1 MNFDFSDD
9 QKLLQEQARKFLTD
23 KCSRKL
29 VRSVL
34 DNNKNQYSKE
44 LWQEVVNMGWTA
56 TAIPEEYGGLGLGM
70 LELCVIA
77 EELGR
82 SLAPIPF
89 SSSIYIFAEFL
100 KAYGS
105 EDQKKQYLPKIASGE
120 LIGSF
125 AFPETKGTPRTNNI
139 NSKVENDKL
148 SGKKLPVN
156 DGQVA
161 DVLIVAANSDN
172 NQNHNS
178 LSLYIVETNQA
189 GVEEKLLDTLDPT
202 RPSSQIEF
210 SNVACSVLGEK
221 GEGWSMIQNILNRAA
236 VLFAFEQVGGA
247 QVALDEAKKYS
258 IERYAFGKPIGSFQA
273 LKHKMADMY
282 VKNEL
287 AKSNA
292 YYGAWALS
300 TDSMELPVA
309 AAGARV
315 SATEAFHYASKENIQ
330 IHGGVGFTWEYDCH
344 LFYRRSKLLSL
355 NLGSIRKWKENLISN
370 LEKRNI
376 TQVYYGF

>member
-9 QKLLQEQARKFLTD
+9 QKLLKDQARKFLSD
-23 KCSRKL
+23 KCTRKV
-29 VRSVL
+29 VRTVL
-34 DNNKNQYSKE
+34 DNTDSQYSKE
-44 LWQEVVNMGWTA
+44 LWQEIVAMGWTA

-105 EDQKKQYLPKIASGE
+105 EEQKQKYLPKIASGE
-120 LIGSF
+120 MIGSF
-125 AFPETKGTPRTNNI
+125 AFPETKGTPRSSNI
-139 NSKVENDKL
+139 KAKVENNKL
-148 SGKKLPVN
+148 SGSKLPVN
-156 DGQVA
+156 DGMVA
-161 DVLIVAANSDN
+161 DVLIVAANSDS

-178 LSLYIVETNQA
+178 LSLYIVETNQDV
-189 GVEEKLLDTLDPT
+189 VESKLLETLDPT
-202 RPSSQIEF
+202 RPSSQTVFHNAE
-210 SNVACSVLGEK
+210 CDQLGDK
-221 GEGWSMIQNILNRAA
+221 GEGWSMIENILNRAA

-247 QVALDEAKKYS
+247 QTSLDEAKKYS
-258 IERYAFGKPIGSFQA
+258 VERYAFGKPIGSFQA
-273 LKHKMADMY
+273 LKHRMADMY

-300 TDSMELPVA
+300 SDSVELPVA

-315 SATEAFHYASKENIQ
+315 SASEAFHFASKENLQ

-344 LFYRRSKLLSL
+344 LFYRRSKMLSL
-355 NLGSIRKWKENLISN
+355 NIGSIRKWKENLISN

-376 TQVYYGF
+376 S

>member
-9 QKLLQEQARKFLTD
+9 QKLLKDQARKFLTD
-23 KCSRKL
+23 KCSRQV

-34 DNNKNQYSKE
+34 DNSENQYSKE

-105 EDQKKQYLPKIASGE
+105 EEQKQQYLPKIASGE

-125 AFPETKGTPRTNNI
+125 AFPETKGTPRINNI
-139 NSKVENDKL
+139 NSKVENNKL

-161 DVLIVAANSDN
+161 DILIVAANSDN

-178 LSLYIVETNQA
+178 LSLYIVETDQD
-189 GVEEKLLDTLDPT
+189 GISKKLLDTLDPT
-202 RPSSQIEF
+202 RPSSEVNF
-210 SNVACSVLGEK
+210 KDADCMSLGEK
-221 GEGWSMIQNILNRAA
+221 GEGWTMIQNILNRAA
-236 VLFAFEQVGGA
+236 ILFAFEQVGGA

-376 TQVYYGF
+376 T

>member
-1 MNFDFSDD
+1 
-9 QKLLQEQARKFLTD
+9 
-23 KCSRKL
+23 
-29 VRSVL
+29 
-34 DNNKNQYSKE
+34 
-44 LWQEVVNMGWTA
+44 
-56 TAIPEEYGGLGLGM
+56 
-70 LELCVIA
+70 
-77 EELGR
+77 
-82 SLAPIPF
+82 
-89 SSSIYIFAEFL
+89 
-100 KAYGS
+100 
-105 EDQKKQYLPKIASGE
+105 
-120 LIGSF
+120 
-125 AFPETKGTPRTNNI
+125 
-139 NSKVENDKL
+139 
-148 SGKKLPVN
+148 
-156 DGQVA
+156 
-161 DVLIVAANSDN
+161 
-172 NQNHNS
+172 
-178 LSLYIVETNQA
+178 
-189 GVEEKLLDTLDPT
+189 
-202 RPSSQIEF
+202 
-210 SNVACSVLGEK
+210 
-221 GEGWSMIQNILNRAA
+221 MIKNILNRAA

-376 TQVYYGF
+376 T

>member
-34 DNNKNQYSKE
+34 DNNNNQYSKE
-44 LWQEVVNMGWTA
+44 LWQQVVDMGWTA

-105 EDQKKQYLPKIASGE
+105 DEQKKQYLPKIASGE
-120 LIGSF
+120 FIGSF
-125 AFPETKGTPRTNNI
+125 AFPETKGSPRANNL
-139 NSKVENDKL
+139 NSKVENNKL
-148 SGKKLPVN
+148 SGKKLPVS

-178 LSLYIVETNQA
+178 LSLYIVETNQD
-189 GVEEKLLDTLDPT
+189 GVKEKLLDTLDPT
-202 RPSSQIEF
+202 RPSSEIEF
-210 SNVACSVLGEK
+210 NDASCSSLGEK

-236 VLFAFEQVGGA
+236 ILFAFEQVGGA

-376 TQVYYGF
+376 T

>member
-9 QKLLQEQARKFLTD
+9 QKLLKDQARKFLTD
-23 KCSRKL
+23 KCSRQV

-34 DNNKNQYSKE
+34 DNSENQYSKE

-105 EDQKKQYLPKIASGE
+105 DEQKQQYLPKIASGE

-125 AFPETKGTPRTNNI
+125 AFPETKGTPRINNI
-139 NSKVENDKL
+139 NSKVENNKL

-161 DVLIVAANSDN
+161 DILIVAANSDN

-178 LSLYIVETNQA
+178 LSLYIVETNQD
-189 GVEEKLLDTLDPT
+189 GVSKKLLDTLDPT
-202 RPSSQIEF
+202 RPSSEVNFKDADCI
-210 SNVACSVLGEK
+210 SLGDK
-221 GEGWSMIQNILNRAA
+221 GEGWTMIQNILNRAA
-236 VLFAFEQVGGA
+236 ILFAFEQVGGA

-376 TQVYYGF
+376 T

>member
-9 QKLLQEQARKFLTD
+9 KKILKDQARKFLTD
-23 KCSRKL
+23 KCSRQV

-34 DNNKNQYSKE
+34 DNSENQYSKE

-56 TAIPEEYGGLGLGM
+56 TAIQEEYGGLGLGM

-105 EDQKKQYLPKIASGE
+105 EEQKQQYLPKIASGE

-125 AFPETKGTPRTNNI
+125 AFPETKGTPRINNI
-139 NSKVENDKL
+139 NSKVENNKL

-161 DVLIVAANSDN
+161 DILIVAANSDN

-178 LSLYIVETNQA
+178 LSLYIVETNQD
-189 GVEEKLLDTLDPT
+189 GVSKKLLDTLDPT
-202 RPSSQIEF
+202 RPSSEVNFKDADCI
-210 SNVACSVLGEK
+210 SLGEK
-221 GEGWSMIQNILNRAA
+221 GEGWTMIQNILNRAA
-236 VLFAFEQVGGA
+236 ILFAFEQVGGA

-258 IERYAFGKPIGSFQA
+258 IERYAFVKPIGSFQA

-292 YYGAWALS
+292 YYGAWALR
-300 TDSMELPVA
+300 TDSMELQVA

-376 TQVYYGF
+376 T

>member
-56 TAIPEEYGGLGLGM
+56 TAIPEENGGLGLGM

-376 TQVYYGF
+376 T

>member
-9 QKLLQEQARKFLTD
+9 QKLLKDQARKFLTD
-23 KCSRKL
+23 KCSRQV

-34 DNNKNQYSKE
+34 DNSENQYSKE

-105 EDQKKQYLPKIASGE
+105 EEQKQQYLPKIASGE

-125 AFPETKGTPRTNNI
+125 AFPETKGTPRINNI
-139 NSKVENDKL
+139 NSKVENNKL

-161 DVLIVAANSDN
+161 DILIVAANSDN

-178 LSLYIVETNQA
+178 LSLYIVETNQD
-189 GVEEKLLDTLDPT
+189 GVSKKLLDTLDPT
-202 RPSSQIEF
+202 RPSSEVNFKDADSI
-210 SNVACSVLGEK
+210 SLGDK
-221 GEGWSMIQNILNRAA
+221 GEGWTMIQNILNRAA
-236 VLFAFEQVGGA
+236 ILFAFEQVGGA

-376 TQVYYGF
+376 T

>member
-178 LSLYIVETNQA
+178 LSLYIVETNQV

-210 SNVACSVLGEK
+210 SNVACSALGEK

-376 TQVYYGF
+376 T

>member
-9 QKLLQEQARKFLTD
+9 QKLLKDQARKFLTD
-23 KCSRKL
+23 KCSRQV

-34 DNNKNQYSKE
+34 DNSEDQYSKE

-105 EDQKKQYLPKIASGE
+105 EEQKQQYLPKIASGE

-125 AFPETKGTPRTNNI
+125 AFPETKGTPRINNI
-139 NSKVENDKL
+139 NSKVENNKL
-148 SGKKLPVN
+148 NGKKLPVN

-161 DVLIVAANSDN
+161 DILIVAANSDN

-178 LSLYIVETNQA
+178 LSLYIVETNQD
-189 GVEEKLLDTLDPT
+189 GVSKKLLDTLDPT
-202 RPSSQIEF
+202 RPSSEVNFKDADCI
-210 SNVACSVLGEK
+210 SLGDK
-221 GEGWSMIQNILNRAA
+221 GEGWTMIQNILNRAA
-236 VLFAFEQVGGA
+236 ILFAFEQVGGA

-376 TQVYYGF
+376 T

>member
-105 EDQKKQYLPKIASGE
+105 EDQKKQYLTKIASGE

-161 DVLIVAANSDN
+161 DVLIVAANSDK
-172 NQNHNS
+172 NQDHNS
-178 LSLYIVETNQA
+178 LSLYIVETNQV

-376 TQVYYGF
+376 T

>member
-120 LIGSF
+120 LIGTF

-221 GEGWSMIQNILNRAA
+221 GEGWSMIQNMLNRAA

-376 TQVYYGF
+376 T

>member
-34 DNNKNQYSKE
+34 DNNNNQYSKE
-44 LWQEVVNMGWTA
+44 LWQQVVDMGWTA

-105 EDQKKQYLPKIASGE
+105 DEQKKKYLPKIASGE
-120 LIGSF
+120 FIGSF
-125 AFPETKGTPRTNNI
+125 AFPETKGSPRANNL
-139 NSKVENDKL
+139 NSKVENNKL
-148 SGKKLPVN
+148 SGKKLPVS

-178 LSLYIVETNQA
+178 LSLYIVETNQD
-189 GVEEKLLDTLDPT
+189 GVKEKLLDTLDPT
-202 RPSSQIEF
+202 RPSSEIEF
-210 SNVACSVLGEK
+210 NDASCSSLGEK
-221 GEGWSMIQNILNRAA
+221 SEGWSMIENILNRAA

-315 SATEAFHYASKENIQ
+315 SATDAFHYASKENIQ

-376 TQVYYGF
+376 T

>member
-9 QKLLQEQARKFLTD
+9 QKLLKDQARKFLTD
-23 KCSRKL
+23 KCSRQV

-34 DNNKNQYSKE
+34 DNSENQYSKE

-105 EDQKKQYLPKIASGE
+105 EEQKQQYLPKIASGE

-125 AFPETKGTPRTNNI
+125 AFPETKGTPRINNI
-139 NSKVENDKL
+139 NSKVENNKL

-161 DVLIVAANSDN
+161 DILIVAANSDN

-178 LSLYIVETNQA
+178 LSLYIVETNQD
-189 GVEEKLLDTLDPT
+189 GVSKKLLDTLDPT
-202 RPSSQIEF
+202 RPSSEVNFKDADCI
-210 SNVACSVLGEK
+210 SLGDK
-221 GEGWSMIQNILNRAA
+221 GEGWTMIQNILNRAA
-236 VLFAFEQVGGA
+236 ILFAFEQVGGA

-315 SATEAFHYASKENIQ
+315 SATEAFYYASKENIQ

-376 TQVYYGF
+376 T

>member
-9 QKLLQEQARKFLTD
+9 QKLLRDQARKFLTD
-23 KCSRKL
+23 KCDRTV

-34 DNNKNQYSKE
+34 EDNHKNHSDDLWKE
-44 LWQEVVNMGWTA
+44 ISSMGWTG

-82 SLAPIPF
+82 SLAPTPF
-89 SSSIYIFAEFL
+89 SSSIYLFAEFVKL
-100 KAYGS
+100 FGT
-105 EDQKKQYLPKIASGE
+105 EDQKKSYLPKIASGE
-120 LIGSF
+120 MIGTF
-125 AFPETKGTPRTNNI
+125 ALSEGNGTPKSHNI
-139 NSKVENDKL
+139 NSTFTDGKL
-148 SGKKLPVN
+148 NGQKLPVN
-156 DGQVA
+156 DGHVS
-161 DVLIVAANSDN
+161 DFIIVAANTDSNKN
-172 NQNHNS
+172 NNS
-178 LSLYIVETNQA
+178 LSLVIVKSNQDGVKSENLETI
-189 GVEEKLLDTLDPT
+189 DPS
-202 RPSSQIEF
+202 RPSSKI
-210 SNVACSVLGEK
+210 VLDNADAELLGNS
-221 GEGWSMIQNILNRAA
+221 GEGWEMIQKIFDRAA

-258 IERYAFGKPIGSFQA
+258 LERYAFGKQIGAFQA

-282 VKNEL
+282 VKIEL

-300 TDSMELPVA
+300 SDSNELPVA

-315 SATEAFHYASKENIQ
+315 SAIDAYHYASKENIQ

-344 LFYRRSKLLSL
+344 LFYRRAKQLAL
-355 NLGSIRKWKENLISN
+355 NIGSVRQWKENLISN

-376 TQVYYGF
+376 V

>member
-9 QKLLQEQARKFLTD
+9 QKLLKDQARKFLTD
-23 KCSRKL
+23 KCSRQV

-34 DNNKNQYSKE
+34 DNSENQYSKE

-105 EDQKKQYLPKIASGE
+105 EEQKQQYLPKIASGE

-125 AFPETKGTPRTNNI
+125 AFPETKGTPRINNI
-139 NSKVENDKL
+139 NSKVENNKL
-148 SGKKLPVN
+148 DGKKLPVN

-161 DVLIVAANSDN
+161 DILIVAANSDN

-178 LSLYIVETNQA
+178 LSLYIVETNQD
-189 GVEEKLLDTLDPT
+189 GVSKKLLDTLDPT
-202 RPSSQIEF
+202 RPSSEVNFKDADCI
-210 SNVACSVLGEK
+210 SLGEK
-221 GEGWSMIQNILNRAA
+221 GEGWTMIQNILNRAA
-236 VLFAFEQVGGA
+236 ILFAFEQVGGA

-376 TQVYYGF
+376 T

>member
-9 QKLLQEQARKFLTD
+9 QKLLKEQARKFLTD

-34 DNNKNQYSKE
+34 DNNNNQYSKE
-44 LWQEVVNMGWTA
+44 LWHEVVNMGWTA
-56 TAIPEEYGGLGLGM
+56 TAIPEKYGGLGLGM

-89 SSSIYIFAEFL
+89 SSSIYVFAEFL
-100 KAYGS
+100 KVYGS
-105 EDQKKQYLPKIASGE
+105 EDQKKQYLPKIASDE

-139 NSKVENDKL
+139 NSKVEKDKL

-156 DGQVA
+156 DGQIA

-172 NQNHNS
+172 NQSHNS
-178 LSLYIVETNQA
+178 LSLYIVETNQD
-189 GVEEKLLDTLDPT
+189 GVKEKLLDTLDPT

-376 TQVYYGF
+376 T